1 MPYGDGLAFPGDQ
14 LLRLSMDLATGTAGV
29 LFAMSTALHERP
41 VFLPLPSRPAAQAP
55 CPWHCLCT
63 DPPSG
68 FAPTT
73 HQRRCNHMV
82 LLDLQSLEAPGG
94 GHGGGGG
101 GGGSTLTILG
111 CQSVKPSNLSLLLC
125 H

>member
-1 MPYGDGLAFPGDQ
+1 
-14 LLRLSMDLATGTAGV
+14 
-29 LFAMSTALHERP
+29 
-41 VFLPLPSRPAAQAP
+41 
-55 CPWHCLCT
+55 
-63 DPPSG
+63 
-68 FAPTT
+68 
-73 HQRRCNHMV
+73 MV

-101 GGGSTLTILG
+101 GGGSTLTVLG